1 MKTSLLLSVFFL
13 FTCILPGKC
22 LPPANNDSIK
32 LLQLEDLMA
41 KCYVQYDAKTIE
53 KLVTKDFIYSEND
66 QTFTREQ
73 VVQQLSASTDKT
85 ESAMNENMQVHLYGS
100 TALITGWLI
109 VKGKNA
115 DGSFEHHYRFTDVW
129 MKTKDEWQLIGAHD
143 FIK

>member
-13 FTCILPGKC
+13 IATAHPGKC
-22 LPPANNDSIK
+22 IPPANNDSIK

-41 KCYVQYDAKTIE
+41 KCYVEYDAKTIE
-53 KLVTKDFIYSEND
+53 KLVAKDFVYSEND

-73 VVQQLSASTDKT
+73 VVQQLSASTDKI
-85 ESAMNENMQVHLYGS
+85 ESAVNEEMHVYLHGS

-109 VKGKNA
+109 VKGKNTQS
-115 DGSFEHHYRFTDVW
+115 SFERRYHFTDVW
-129 MKTKDEWQLIGAHD
+129 MKAKGDWQLIGAHD